1 MEIKEYVKK
10 TKENLKECI
19 ASLEIKPKFVIIQVN
34 DDEASKAYI
43 KGKLKDANE
52 VGIEVELKKFPIDIS
67 QIELLKEIEKVN
79 KDRSVHGLIVQMPL
93 PRQIDEEIIKLAV
106 SPEKDIDGFH
116 PLSSL
121 NPCTPQGIITFL
133 KENNEIIEGKNA
145 LVIGRS
151 NIVGKPMAKLLLK
164 ENANVTIVHSK
175 TKKEDMKFY
184 IEHADIIVVAVGRK
198 YFLNNEYSYKK
209 DAIIIDVGINRIDGK
224 LYGDVEPNLLV
235 RYQSPVPGG
244 VGLLTRLTLLRNLLE
259 AYKHGI
265 SNN

>member
-1 MEIKEYVKK
+1 
-10 TKENLKECI
+10 
-19 ASLEIKPKFVIIQVN
+19 
-34 DDEASKAYI
+34 
-43 KGKLKDANE
+43 
-52 VGIEVELKKFPIDIS
+52 
-67 QIELLKEIEKVN
+67 
-79 KDRSVHGLIVQMPL
+79 
-93 PRQIDEEIIKLAV
+93 
-106 SPEKDIDGFH
+106 
-116 PLSSL
+116 
-121 NPCTPQGIITFL
+121 
-133 KENNEIIEGKNA
+133 
-145 LVIGRS
+145 
-151 NIVGKPMAKLLLK
+151 MAKLLLK

-198 YFLNNEYSYKK
+198 YFLNNEYNYKK

-224 LYGDVEPNLLV
+224 LYGDAEPNLHV